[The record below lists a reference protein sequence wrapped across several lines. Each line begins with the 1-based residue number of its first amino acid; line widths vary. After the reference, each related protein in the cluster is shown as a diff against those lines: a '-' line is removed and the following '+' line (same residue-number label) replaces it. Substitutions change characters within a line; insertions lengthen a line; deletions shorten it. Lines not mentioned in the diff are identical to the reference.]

1 MSYDDVKNRT
11 SGIAGEESD
20 DGALFDETVAAY
32 SQRRKAGQDLLVGAL
47 VESHSKAF
55 RAYCTR
61 VQWTTVGDTAVLG
74 MFLQT
79 LRVPNALA

>member
-1 MSYDDVKNRT
+1 MSYNDVKNRT
-11 SGIAGEESD
+11 SATGGEESD
-20 DGALFDETVAAY
+20 GGALFDETIAAY
-32 SQRRKAGQDLLVGAL
+32 SHRRKAGQDLLVGAL
-47 VESHSKAF
+47 VESQSKAF

-74 MFLQT
+74 MLLQT